1 MITTEPTNDKKTGK
15 KLSIS
20 IGLILASIVYAF
32 YQNTIPFS
40 SITTFKN
47 TSDEDTTNTS
57 PKIAIQTPTT
67 PLISSKK
74 IVAVTTTSKPKT
86 IIKPTLTPPTPP
98 APAPAVKPA
107 GRYIDGTYTGNP
119 ADAYYG
125 TIQVQ
130 AIIQNGA
137 LVDVQFL
144 QYPNDRNTSIRIN
157 SRALPILKQEA
168 ISAQNANV
176 NIVSGATDSSQAF
189 EQSLA
194 SALNQA

>member
-1 MITTEPTNDKKTGK
+1 MITTEPTNNNKTGK

-32 YQNTIPFS
+32 YQNTIPVS
-40 SITTFKN
+40 SVTTFKN
-47 TSDEDTTNTS
+47 NSVGSTINT
-57 PKIAIQTPTT
+57 PPQIAIQTQTIPSTFSKKVVAVAKTPKPSTTTKTT
-67 PLISSKK
+67 P
-74 IVAVTTTSKPKT
+74 
-86 IIKPTLTPPTPP
+86 PP
-98 APAPAVKPA
+98 APVKKPTGQYA
-107 GRYIDGTYTGNP
+107 DGTYTGSP

-130 AIIQNGA
+130 AIIQNGTLA
-137 LVDVQFL
+137 DVQFL
-144 QYPNDRNTSIRIN
+144 QYPSDRNTSVRVN

-189 EQSLA
+189 QQSLS
-194 SALNQA
+194 SALSQA